1 MRGKQYDIFI
11 SYRRSDGKHTAR
23 LFKSEFERRG
33 YRAFLDFDDLTDG
46 KFDNRIENAI
56 LDAQV
61 FVMILTNDY
70 FARCNEEDDWVRKEI
85 ECALENE
92 KVIIPVNYDGNLNGI
107 PDYLEPKLKR
117 EIGLHHFSTI
127 DGGANLKVTFDKM
140 IKDRV
145 EKVIVIISND
155 DPQPQ
160 PQPRPKPKPVQTDF
174 NTEYNRCMTTEQYP
188 EAFAACLNEAVL
200 RGSVDPIKSKADKA
214 IEKLK
219 GRILIPDCVAFVNYD
234 WLIDR
239 LSAKGYSPIK
249 THEDSISH
257 KKIRFRIS
265 KTSSNRSEITI
276 QSLMHPFFQF
286 FFWIIFIV
294 GPIIGIFFSSF
305 FCMEYV
311 EELADVQE
319 CSYKWADWGYESF
332 QDCYDG
338 NMRHANKIL
347 NFLLPIIIP
356 TILLLLFGIPGIVR
370 FFKRKKKAIQDVA
383 KICLE
388 ECER

>member
-1 MRGKQYDIFI
+1 MSGKNFDVFI

-33 YRAFLDFDDLTDG
+33 YRTFLDFDELTDG
-46 KFDNRIENAI
+46 KFDKRIENAI

-85 ECALENE
+85 YCAIENE
-92 KVIIPVNYDGNLNGI
+92 RVIIPVNYDGNLNGI

-117 EIGLHHFSTI
+117 EIGLHHFSTVYA
-127 DGGANLKVTFDKM
+127 DAAFQVTFDKM

-145 EKVIVIISND
+145 EKVIKIISDN

-200 RGSVDPIKSKADKA
+200 RQNVSSIKSKADNA
-214 IEKLK
+214 IANLK
-219 GRILIPDCVAFVNYD
+219 GRILIPDCVAHVSYD

-265 KTSSNRSEITI
+265 KTGSNRSEITTGC
-276 QSLMHPFFQF
+276 SVNPFLKFL
-286 FFWIIFIV
+286 FWFIFIV
-294 GPIIGIFFSSF
+294 VSVFGLVATIGCLLDAAPDEGWANIYY
-305 FCMEYV
+305 ERYLLTGDQYDYNGYV
-311 EELADVQE
+311 YNSNWDTEELSVGIAVGI
-319 CSYKWADWGYESF
+319 ST
-332 QDCYDG
+332 
-338 NMRHANKIL
+338 IP
-347 NFLLPIIIP
+347 LLIFVIR
-356 TILLLLFGIPGIVR
+356 GIVR

>member
-23 LFKSEFERRG
+23 LFKSEFEKRG

-46 KFDNRIENAI
+46 KFDKRIENAI
-56 LDAQV
+56 LDAPI
-61 FVMILTNDY
+61 FLMILTNDY
-70 FARCNEEDDWVRKEI
+70 FARCNDKDDWVRREI

-107 PDYLEPKLKR
+107 PDYLEPHLKN
-117 EIGLHHFSTI
+117 EIGLHQFSTI
-127 DGGANLKVTFDKM
+127 DAGALFVVSFNKM

-145 EKVIVIISND
+145 AKVIGIISD
-155 DPQPQ
+155 DDSQPQ
-160 PQPRPKPKPVQTDF
+160 PQPRPRPKPAQTDF

-188 EAFAACLNEAVL
+188 EAFSACLNEAVVK
-200 RGSVDPIKSKADKA
+200 GSVAPIKSKADKA

-239 LSAKGYSPIK
+239 LSEKGYSPIK
-249 THEDSISH
+249 RHEDSISH

-265 KTSSNRSEITI
+265 KADSCRSELKT
-276 QSLMHPFFQF
+276 SCSVNPFLQFLFWFIFLGASIAGSIGTFFVCLNYESEF
-286 FFWIIFIV
+286 FF
-294 GPIIGIFFSSF
+294 GERPLPDSALPNLFS
-305 FCMEYV
+305 V
-311 EELADVQE
+311 L
-319 CSYKWADWGYESF
+319 
-332 QDCYDG
+332 
-338 NMRHANKIL
+338 
-347 NFLLPIIIP
+347 IP
-356 TILLLLFGIPGIVR
+356 TIIILVSGISVIVN
-370 FFKRKKKAIQDVA
+370 FFKLKKKAIRDVA

>member
-1 MRGKQYDIFI
+1 MSGKQYDIFI
-11 SYRRSDGKHTAR
+11 SYRRSDGKHIAR

-33 YRAFLDFDDLTDG
+33 YRTFLDFDDLTDG
-46 KFDNRIENAI
+46 KFDKRIENAI
-56 LDAQV
+56 LDAPV

-85 ECALENE
+85 YCAIENE
-92 KVIIPVNYDGNLNGI
+92 RVIIPVNYEGSLNGI
-107 PDYLEPKLKR
+107 PDYLEPNLKN
-117 EIGLHHFSTI
+117 EIGLHQFATVYA
-127 DGGANLKVTFDKM
+127 DAAFQVTFDKM

-145 EKVIVIISND
+145 EKVIKIMSDN

-200 RGSVDPIKSKADKA
+200 RQNVSSIKSKADNA

-219 GRILIPDCVAFVNYD
+219 GRILIPDCVAHVSYD
-234 WLIDR
+234 WLINR
-239 LSAKGYSPIK
+239 LSEKGYSPIK
-249 THEDSISH
+249 RHEDSISY

-265 KTSSNRSEITI
+265 KAGDNKSEVKIDCYI
-276 QSLMHPFFQF
+276 KPFKQF
-286 FFWIIFIV
+286 LFWITC
-294 GPIIGIFFSSF
+294 IGILLWFVVQTFDSF
-305 FCMEYV
+305 KFGLSNFAWFV
-311 EELADVQE
+311 ENNDNSNYA
-319 CSYKWADWGYESF
+319 SF
-332 QDCYDG
+332 IYCFVRG
-338 NMRHANKIL
+338 
-347 NFLLPIIIP
+347 
-356 TILLLLFGIPGIVR
+356 ILLFLILTSLIAILTR
-370 FFKRKKKAIQDVA
+370 KIIYYFKRKKKAIQDVA

>member
-1 MRGKQYDIFI
+1 
-11 SYRRSDGKHTAR
+11 
-23 LFKSEFERRG
+23 
-33 YRAFLDFDDLTDG
+33 
-46 KFDNRIENAI
+46 
-56 LDAQV
+56 
-61 FVMILTNDY
+61 MILTNDY
-70 FARCNEEDDWVRKEI
+70 FARCNDKDDWVRREI

-107 PDYLEPKLKR
+107 PDYLEPHLKN
-117 EIGLHHFSTI
+117 EIGLHQFSTI
-127 DGGANLKVTFDKM
+127 DAGALFVVSFNKM

-145 EKVIVIISND
+145 EKVIKIMSDN

-200 RGSVDPIKSKADKA
+200 RQNVSSIKSKADNA
-214 IEKLK
+214 IANLK
-219 GRILIPDCVAFVNYD
+219 GRILIPDCVAHVSYD

-249 THEDSISH
+249 RNEDSISY

-265 KTSSNRSEITI
+265 KTSSNRSEITTGCSVSPFLQFLFWDI
-276 QSLMHPFFQF
+276 FLGASLL
-286 FFWIIFIV
+286 
-294 GPIIGIFFSSF
+294 GIFFSLFTF
-305 FCMEYV
+305 FMSLGRPY
-311 EELADVQE
+311 
-319 CSYKWADWGYESF
+319 
-332 QDCYDG
+332 
-338 NMRHANKIL
+338 IL
-347 NFLLPIIIP
+347 NIVIFLLVFIS
-356 TILLLLFGIPGIVR
+356 TILFLIFGILGIKL
-370 FFKRKKKAIQDVA
+370 FNKRKKKAIQDVV

>member
-11 SYRRSDGKHTAR
+11 SYRRSDGTHIAR
-23 LFKSEFERRG
+23 LFKSEFKNRG
-33 YRAFLDFDDLTDG
+33 YRTFLDFDDLTDG
-46 KFDNRIENAI
+46 KFDKRIENAI
-56 LDAQV
+56 LDAPV
-61 FVMILTNDY
+61 FVMVLTPDY
-70 FARCNEEDDWVRKEI
+70 FARCNDKDDWVRREI

-92 KVIIPVNYDGNLNGI
+92 KVIIPVNYDKNLNGI
-107 PDYLEPKLKR
+107 PDYLEKDFKAR
-117 EIGLHHFSTI
+117 IGLHQFSTVYA
-127 DGGANLKVTFDKM
+127 DAAFKVTFDKM

-145 EKVIVIISND
+145 AKVINVIQND
-155 DPQPQ
+155 DSQPQ
-160 PQPRPKPKPVQTDF
+160 PQPRPQPKPVQTDF

-200 RGSVDPIKSKADKA
+200 RQNVSSIKSKADNA

-219 GRILIPDCVAFVNYD
+219 GRILIPDCVAFVSYD

-265 KTSSNRSEITI
+265 KTGSNRSELKT
-276 QSLMHPFFQF
+276 SCSVNPFLQFLFWFIFLGASIAGSIGTFFVCLNYESEF
-286 FFWIIFIV
+286 FF
-294 GPIIGIFFSSF
+294 GERPLPDSALPNLFS
-305 FCMEYV
+305 V
-311 EELADVQE
+311 L
-319 CSYKWADWGYESF
+319 
-332 QDCYDG
+332 
-338 NMRHANKIL
+338 
-347 NFLLPIIIP
+347 IP
-356 TILLLLFGIPGIVR
+356 TIIILVSGISVIVN

>member
-11 SYRRSDGKHTAR
+11 SYRRSDGTHTAR

-33 YRAFLDFDDLTDG
+33 YRTFLDFDDLTDG
-46 KFDNRIENAI
+46 KFDKRIENAI
-56 LDAQV
+56 LDAPV

-85 ECALENE
+85 YCAIENE
-92 KVIIPVNYDGNLNGI
+92 RVIIPVNYDGNLNGI

-117 EIGLHHFSTI
+117 EIGLHQFSTVYA
-127 DGGANLKVTFDKM
+127 DAAFQVTFDKM

-145 EKVIVIISND
+145 EKVIKIMSDN

-160 PQPRPKPKPVQTDF
+160 PQPRPQPKPVQTDF
-174 NTEYNRCMTTEQYP
+174 NTEYNRYMTTEQYP

-200 RGSVDPIKSKADKA
+200 RQNVSSIKSKADNA
-214 IEKLK
+214 IANLK
-219 GRILIPDCVAFVNYD
+219 GRILIPDCVAHVSYD

-249 THEDSISH
+249 THEDSISY

-265 KTSSNRSEITI
+265 KSGSNRSEITI
-276 QSLMHPFFQF
+276 KSVMHPFFQF
-286 FFWIIFIV
+286 LFWIIFLV
-294 GPIIGIFFSSF
+294 VLYLGIGFPCKNISDYF
-305 FCMEYV
+305 Y
-311 EELADVQE
+311 AINAVQE
-319 CSYKWADWGYESF
+319 CYNYSYPTDWYDTLEECKVTWMNYADNYLS
-332 QDCYDG
+332 Y
-338 NMRHANKIL
+338 IPL
-347 NFLLPIIIP
+347 SIIP
-356 TILLLLFGIPGIVR
+356 TIPCFFGIRGIVR
-370 FFKRKKKAIQDVA
+370 FFKRKKKAIQDVV

>member
-1 MRGKQYDIFI
+1 MRGKQKDIFI

-23 LFKSEFERRG
+23 LFKSEFEKRG

-46 KFDNRIENAI
+46 KFDKRIENAI
-56 LDAQV
+56 LDAPI
-61 FVMILTNDY
+61 FLMILTPDY
-70 FARCNEEDDWVRKEI
+70 FARCVKKVETPDGKTVFEPDEEDWVRREI

-117 EIGLHHFSTI
+117 EIGLHQFSTI
-127 DGGANLKVTFDKM
+127 DAGALFVVSFNKM

-145 EKVIVIISND
+145 EKVIKIMSDN

-160 PQPRPKPKPVQTDF
+160 TQPRPKPKPVQTDF

-200 RGSVDPIKSKADKA
+200 RQNVSSIKSKADNA
-214 IEKLK
+214 IANLK
-219 GRILIPDCVAFVNYD
+219 GRILIPDCVAHVSYD

-249 THEDSISH
+249 RHEDSISH

-265 KTSSNRSEITI
+265 KADSCRSELKT
-276 QSLMHPFFQF
+276 SCSVNPFLQFLFWFIFLGVSIAGSIGTFFVCLNYESEF
-286 FFWIIFIV
+286 FF
-294 GPIIGIFFSSF
+294 GERPLPDSALPNLFS
-305 FCMEYV
+305 V
-311 EELADVQE
+311 L
-319 CSYKWADWGYESF
+319 
-332 QDCYDG
+332 
-338 NMRHANKIL
+338 
-347 NFLLPIIIP
+347 IP
-356 TILLLLFGIPGIVR
+356 TIIILVSGISVIVN
-370 FFKRKKKAIQDVA
+370 FFKLKKKAIRDVA

>member
-1 MRGKQYDIFI
+1 MRGKQKDIFI

-23 LFKSEFERRG
+23 LFKSEFEKRG

-46 KFDNRIENAI
+46 KFDKRIENAI
-56 LDAQV
+56 LDAPI
-61 FVMILTNDY
+61 FLMILTNDY
-70 FARCNEEDDWVRKEI
+70 FARCNDKDDWVRREI

-107 PDYLEPKLKR
+107 PDYLEPHLKN
-117 EIGLHHFSTI
+117 EIGLHQFSTI
-127 DGGANLKVTFDKM
+127 DAGALFVVSFDKM

-145 EKVIVIISND
+145 EKVIKIMSDN

-200 RGSVDPIKSKADKA
+200 RQNVSSIKSKADNA
-214 IEKLK
+214 IANLK
-219 GRILIPDCVAFVNYD
+219 GRILIPDCVAHVSYD

-249 THEDSISH
+249 THEDSISY

-265 KTSSNRSEITI
+265 KTGSGSSEIRI
-276 QSLMHPFFQF
+276 KSVMHPFWQF
-286 FFWIIFIV
+286 WFWLLFIGV
-294 GPIIGIFFSSF
+294 SVFGLCNTIYYLILSSPDEYWANYYYEAYLQTGDQFDYNGYVRYLSWYTEGLYIGIAF
-305 FCMEYV
+305 
-311 EELADVQE
+311 
-319 CSYKWADWGYESF
+319 G
-332 QDCYDG
+332 
-338 NMRHANKIL
+338 
-347 NFLLPIIIP
+347 IP
-356 TILLLLFGIPGIVR
+356 TILLLILVIPGIVR

>member
-46 KFDNRIENAI
+46 KFDKRIENAI
-56 LDAQV
+56 LDAPI
-61 FVMILTNDY
+61 FLMILTNDY
-70 FARCNEEDDWVRKEI
+70 FARCNEEDDWVRREI

-107 PDYLEPKLKR
+107 PDYLEPRLKR
-117 EIGLHHFSTI
+117 EIGLHQFSTVYA
-127 DGGANLKVTFDKM
+127 DAAFQVTFDKM

-145 EKVIVIISND
+145 EKVIKIMSDN

-200 RGSVDPIKSKADKA
+200 RQNVSSIKSKADNA
-214 IEKLK
+214 IANLK
-219 GRILIPDCVAFVNYD
+219 GRILIPDCVAHVSYD

-249 THEDSISH
+249 THEDSISY

-286 FFWIIFIV
+286 LFWIIFIV
-294 GPIIGIFFSSF
+294 VSGFGLVWSIVFAGSAYWDYQFRNMEDYTLESTIAIIFG
-305 FCMEYV
+305 
-311 EELADVQE
+311 
-319 CSYKWADWGYESF
+319 
-332 QDCYDG
+332 
-338 NMRHANKIL
+338 
-347 NFLLPIIIP
+347 IP
-356 TILLLLFGIPGIVR
+356 TILLMICVISGIVR
-370 FFKRKKKAIQDVA
+370 FFKRKKKAIRDVA

>member
-11 SYRRSDGKHTAR
+11 SYRRSDGTHTAR

-33 YRAFLDFDDLTDG
+33 YRTFLDFDDLTDG
-46 KFDNRIENAI
+46 KFDKRIENAI
-56 LDAQV
+56 LDAPV

-85 ECALENE
+85 YCAIENE
-92 KVIIPVNYDGNLNGI
+92 RVIIPVNYDGNLNGI
-107 PDYLEPKLKR
+107 PDYLEQKLKR
-117 EIGLHHFSTI
+117 EIGLHQFSTVYA
-127 DGGANLKVTFDKM
+127 DAAFQVTFDKM

-145 EKVIVIISND
+145 EKVIKIMSDN

-200 RGSVDPIKSKADKA
+200 RQNVSSIKSKADNA
-214 IEKLK
+214 IANLK
-219 GRILIPDCVAFVNYD
+219 GRILIPDCVAHVSYN

-276 QSLMHPFFQF
+276 QSVMHPFFQF
-286 FFWIIFIV
+286 FFWIIFIGV
-294 GPIIGIFFSSF
+294 LGFGLFGAILFACEAYWEKYHWDRDYTVELTGSIFFG
-305 FCMEYV
+305 V
-311 EELADVQE
+311 T
-319 CSYKWADWGYESF
+319 
-332 QDCYDG
+332 
-338 NMRHANKIL
+338 
-347 NFLLPIIIP
+347 

>member
-11 SYRRSDGKHTAR
+11 SYRRSDGQHTAR

-33 YRAFLDFDDLTDG
+33 YRTFLDFDDLTDG
-46 KFDNRIENAI
+46 KFDKRIENAI
-56 LDAQV
+56 LDAPV

-85 ECALENE
+85 YCAIENE
-92 KVIIPVNYDGNLNGI
+92 RVIIPVNYDGNLNGI

-117 EIGLHHFSTI
+117 EIGLHQFSTVYA
-127 DGGANLKVTFDKM
+127 DAAFQVTFDKM

-145 EKVIVIISND
+145 EKVIKIMSDN

-174 NTEYNRCMTTEQYP
+174 NTEYNRYMTTEQYP

-200 RGSVDPIKSKADKA
+200 RQNVSSIKSKADNA
-214 IEKLK
+214 IANLK
-219 GRILIPDCVAFVNYD
+219 GRILIPDCVAHVSYD

-249 THEDSISH
+249 RHEDSISH

-265 KTSSNRSEITI
+265 KTGSNRSEITTGC
-276 QSLMHPFFQF
+276 SVNPFLQF
-286 FFWIIFIV
+286 LFWLIFLGASIF
-294 GPIIGIFFSSF
+294 GIFFSTAF
-305 FCMEYV
+305 FIGYV
-311 EELADVQE
+311 ENLGDAQE
-319 CSYKWADWGYESF
+319 CYNYYSTIRYDTLEECYNEQMSY
-332 QDCYDG
+332 
-338 NMRHANKIL
+338 ANSAL
-347 NFLLPIIIP
+347 SLFLLFIIP
-356 TILLLLFGIPGIVR
+356 TILLLIFGISGIVR

>member
-1 MRGKQYDIFI
+1 MRGKQKDIFI

-23 LFKSEFERRG
+23 LFKSEFEKRG

-46 KFDNRIENAI
+46 KFDKRIENAI
-56 LDAQV
+56 LDAPI
-61 FVMILTNDY
+61 FLMILTPDY
-70 FARCNEEDDWVRKEI
+70 FARCVKKVETPDGKTVFEPDEEDWVRREI

-117 EIGLHHFSTI
+117 EIGLHQFSTI
-127 DGGANLKVTFDKM
+127 DAGALFVVSFNKM

-145 EKVIVIISND
+145 EKVIKIMSDN

-160 PQPRPKPKPVQTDF
+160 PQPSPKPKPVQTDF

-200 RGSVDPIKSKADKA
+200 RQNVSSIKSKADNA

-219 GRILIPDCVAFVNYD
+219 GRILIPDCVAHVSYD

-239 LSAKGYSPIK
+239 LSEKGYSPIK
-249 THEDSISH
+249 LHKNSISY

-265 KTSSNRSEITI
+265 KAGSGISEAKTSCSVN
-276 QSLMHPFFQF
+276 PFLQF
-286 FFWIIFIV
+286 LFWIIFLLAFA
-294 GPIIGIFFSSF
+294 IGLSGTCVNIDEARPKSWMDDPSWSSGYLILAFSLGI
-305 FCMEYV
+305 Y
-311 EELADVQE
+311 
-319 CSYKWADWGYESF
+319 
-332 QDCYDG
+332 
-338 NMRHANKIL
+338 
-347 NFLLPIIIP
+347 
-356 TILLLLFGIPGIVR
+356 TILLLLFGISGIVR

>member
-1 MRGKQYDIFI
+1 MRGKNFDIFI
-11 SYRRSDGKHTAR
+11 SYRRSDGKEIAWIFYEN
-23 LFKSEFERRG
+23 FKKRG
-33 YRAFLDFDDLTDG
+33 YRTFLDFEELTDG
-46 KFDNRIENAI
+46 KFDKRIENAI
-56 LDAQV
+56 LDAPI

-70 FARCNEEDDWVRKEI
+70 FARCNDKNDWVRREI
-85 ECALENE
+85 DCALKNE
-92 KVIIPVNYDGNLNGI
+92 KVIVPINYDGNLNGI
-107 PDYLEPKLKR
+107 PDYLEPNLKN

-140 IKDRV
+140 IEDRV
-145 EKVIVIISND
+145 AKVIGIISND
-155 DPQPQ
+155 DSQPQ
-160 PQPRPKPKPVQTDF
+160 PQPRPRPKPDQTDF

-188 EAFAACLNEAVL
+188 EAFAACLNEAVV

-249 THEDSISH
+249 THEESISY

-265 KTSSNRSEITI
+265 KAGDNKSEVKIDCSI
-276 QSLMHPFFQF
+276 KPFKRFL
-286 FFWIIFIV
+286 FW
-294 GPIIGIFFSSF
+294 GACIG
-305 FCMEYV
+305 
-311 EELADVQE
+311 
-319 CSYKWADWGYESF
+319 
-332 QDCYDG
+332 
-338 NMRHANKIL
+338 
-347 NFLLPIIIP
+347 
-356 TILLLLFGIPGIVR
+356 ILLLGVVKTFYIFRGSLWSFAWFVEENDSDLYISFVCGFIMSILFSLILISLIVILIR
-370 FFKRKKKAIQDVA
+370 KIIYYFKRKKKAIQDIT

>member
-11 SYRRSDGKHTAR
+11 SYRRSDGTHTAR

-33 YRAFLDFDDLTDG
+33 YRTFLDFDDLTDG
-46 KFDNRIENAI
+46 KFDKRIENAI
-56 LDAQV
+56 LDAPV

-85 ECALENE
+85 YCAIENE
-92 KVIIPVNYDGNLNGI
+92 RVIIPVNYDGNLNGI

-117 EIGLHHFSTI
+117 EIGLHQFSTVYA
-127 DGGANLKVTFDKM
+127 DAAFQVTFDKM

-145 EKVIVIISND
+145 EKVIKIMSDN

-200 RGSVDPIKSKADKA
+200 RQNVSSIKSKADNA
-214 IEKLK
+214 IANLK
-219 GRILIPDCVAFVNYD
+219 GRILIPDCVAHVSYD

-249 THEDSISH
+249 RHEDSISH
-257 KKIRFRIS
+257 KRIRFRIS
-265 KTSSNRSEITI
+265 KTGSNRSEIMI
-276 QSLMHPFFQF
+276 KSVMHPLFQF
-286 FFWIIFIV
+286 LFWIIFI
-294 GPIIGIFFSSF
+294 IGSITGIVFSYGCIEDYF
-305 FCMEYV
+305 EAIN
-311 EELADVQE
+311 EVQE
-319 CSYKWADWGYESF
+319 CYNYLYPYE
-332 QDCYDG
+332 YDG
-338 NMRHANKIL
+338 LEECKEWWMHMADVRL
-347 NFLLPIIIP
+347 SFSFRFIIP
-356 TILLLLFGIPGIVR
+356 TILLLVLGIFIIVR
-370 FFKRKKKAIQDVA
+370 FFKPKKNLIQDVA

>member
-11 SYRRSDGKHTAR
+11 SYRRSDGQHTAR

-33 YRAFLDFDDLTDG
+33 YRTFLDFDDLTDG
-46 KFDNRIENAI
+46 KFDKRIENAI
-56 LDAQV
+56 LDAPV

-85 ECALENE
+85 YCAIENE
-92 KVIIPVNYDGNLNGI
+92 RVIIPVNYDGNLNGI

-117 EIGLHHFSTI
+117 EIGLHQFSTVYA
-127 DGGANLKVTFDKM
+127 DSAFQVTFDKM

-145 EKVIVIISND
+145 EKVIKIMSDN

-200 RGSVDPIKSKADKA
+200 RQNVSSIKSKADNA
-214 IEKLK
+214 IAKLK
-219 GRILIPDCVAFVNYD
+219 GRILIPDCVAHVSYD

-239 LSAKGYSPIK
+239 LSEKGYSPIK
-249 THEDSISH
+249 RHEYSISH
-257 KKIRFRIS
+257 KKIRLRIS
-265 KTSSNRSEITI
+265 KAGSNRAEITTGC
-276 QSLMHPFFQF
+276 SVNPFRQF
-286 FFWIIFIV
+286 LFWIIFLLAF
-294 GPIIGIFFSSF
+294 GIGFLGTLGSISEAEPKYWMDDPSWSSGLLILAFSF
-305 FCMEYV
+305 GIY
-311 EELADVQE
+311 
-319 CSYKWADWGYESF
+319 
-332 QDCYDG
+332 
-338 NMRHANKIL
+338 
-347 NFLLPIIIP
+347 
-356 TILLLLFGIPGIVR
+356 TILLLIFGIRGIVR
-370 FFKRKKKAIQDVA
+370 FNKRKKKAIQDVA

>member
-33 YRAFLDFDDLTDG
+33 YRTFLDFDDLTDG
-46 KFDNRIENAI
+46 KFDKRIENAI
-56 LDAQV
+56 LDAPV

-85 ECALENE
+85 YCAIENE
-92 KVIIPVNYDGNLNGI
+92 RVIIPVNYDGNLNGI
-107 PDYLEPKLKR
+107 PDYLEPHLKN
-117 EIGLHHFSTI
+117 EIGLHQFSTI
-127 DGGANLKVTFDKM
+127 DAGALFVVSFDKM

-145 EKVIVIISND
+145 EKVIKIMSDN

-160 PQPRPKPKPVQTDF
+160 PQPRPQPKPVQTDF

-200 RGSVDPIKSKADKA
+200 RQNVSSIKSKTDNA
-214 IEKLK
+214 IANLK
-219 GRILIPDCVAFVNYD
+219 GRILIPDCVAHVSYD

-249 THEDSISH
+249 RHEDSISH

-286 FFWIIFIV
+286 LFWIIFLGAAIT
-294 GPIIGIFFSSF
+294 GIIYSMFFLSYTLGDYSN
-305 FCMEYV
+305 
-311 EELADVQE
+311 VQE
-319 CSYKWADWGYESF
+319 CSYEWADMYYESF
-332 QDCYDG
+332 QDCYNDC
-338 NMRHANKIL
+338 RDEAEETFHK
-347 NFLLPIIIP
+347 FLLGFIP
-356 TILLLLFGIPGIVR
+356 TVLLLFFGIPGIVR

>member
-1 MRGKQYDIFI
+1 MRGKNFDIFI
-11 SYRRSDGKHTAR
+11 SYRRSDGKEIAWI
-23 LFKSEFERRG
+23 FYENFMKRG
-33 YRAFLDFDDLTDG
+33 YRTFLDFEELTDG
-46 KFDNRIENAI
+46 KFDKRIENAI
-56 LDAQV
+56 LDAPI

-70 FARCNEEDDWVRKEI
+70 FARCNDKNDWVRREI
-85 ECALENE
+85 DCALKNE
-92 KVIIPVNYDGNLNGI
+92 KVIVPINYDGNLNGI
-107 PDYLEPKLKR
+107 PDYLEPNLKN

-140 IKDRV
+140 IEDRV
-145 EKVIVIISND
+145 AKVIGIISND
-155 DPQPQ
+155 DSQPQ
-160 PQPRPKPKPVQTDF
+160 PQPRPRPKPAQTDF

-188 EAFAACLNEAVL
+188 EAFAACLNEAVV

-249 THEDSISH
+249 THEDSISY

-265 KTSSNRSEITI
+265 KAGDNKSEVKIDCSI
-276 QSLMHPFFQF
+276 NPFKRFLF
-286 FFWIIFIV
+286 C
-294 GPIIGIFFSSF
+294 GACIG
-305 FCMEYV
+305 
-311 EELADVQE
+311 
-319 CSYKWADWGYESF
+319 
-332 QDCYDG
+332 
-338 NMRHANKIL
+338 
-347 NFLLPIIIP
+347 
-356 TILLLLFGIPGIVR
+356 ILLLGVVKTFYIFRGSLWSFAWFVEENDSDLYISFVCGFIMSILFSLILISLIVILIR
-370 FFKRKKKAIQDVA
+370 KIIYYFKRKKKAIQDIT

>member
-33 YRAFLDFDDLTDG
+33 YRTFLDFDDLTDG
-46 KFDNRIENAI
+46 KFDKRIENAI
-56 LDAQV
+56 LDAPI
-61 FVMILTNDY
+61 FLMILTNDY
-70 FARCNEEDDWVRKEI
+70 FARCNDKDDWVRREI

-107 PDYLEPKLKR
+107 PDYLEPHLKN
-117 EIGLHHFSTI
+117 EIGLHQFSTI
-127 DGGANLKVTFDKM
+127 DAGALFVVSFNKM
-140 IKDRV
+140 IEDRV
-145 EKVIVIISND
+145 AKVIGIISND
-155 DPQPQ
+155 DSQPQ
-160 PQPRPKPKPVQTDF
+160 TQPRPRPKPAQTDF

-200 RGSVDPIKSKADKA
+200 RQNVSSIKSKADNA
-214 IEKLK
+214 IAKLK
-219 GRILIPDCVAFVNYD
+219 GRILIPDCVAHVSYD

-249 THEDSISH
+249 THEDSISY
-257 KKIRFRIS
+257 KIIRFRIS
-265 KTSSNRSEITI
+265 KADSGRSELRIK
-276 QSLMHPFFQF
+276 SVMHPFWQF
-286 FFWIIFIV
+286 WFWLIFIGVSGSGLVCSFEFAGSAYWDYQWRNMEYYTHESTIAIIF
-294 GPIIGIFFSSF
+294 G
-305 FCMEYV
+305 
-311 EELADVQE
+311 
-319 CSYKWADWGYESF
+319 
-332 QDCYDG
+332 
-338 NMRHANKIL
+338 
-347 NFLLPIIIP
+347 IP
-356 TILLLLFGIPGIVR
+356 TILLMICVISGIVR